1 MTGKADEAV
10 PQTGGAGYDPAQIV
24 AKALLC
30 FNDKY
35 VCKTFI
41 YMHTLL
47 LIMVQKL

>member
-1 MTGKADEAV
+1 MTGKADEV
-10 PQTGGAGYDPAQIV
+10 PQVYDPAQIV

-47 LIMVQKL
+47 LITVQKL